1 MSLQIQNEITLD
13 FNIPKIKN
21 VRCVQND
28 KNSRI
33 IHITITNNGKLY
45 KLDSSNMA
53 ARYKISKPDDKY
65 IYNEAEINED
75 GTVTINIP
83 DQAMTVGGIAHSELQ
98 ISDSSTGQILSTM
111 PFNIIIEKSVVDVD
125 ETLSQNESGVIN
137 DMINHMID
145 KNNPHEV
152 TKEQVG
158 LGNVPDVTT
167 NDQTPTYDVSNDL
180 SDLESGEKL
189 SVAFGKIGKAVSSFI
204 SHLADSVSHITS
216 SERTLW
222 NTVSN
227 KVDKVTGKELSTN
240 DLTATLKSNYDTAF
254 THSQS
259 AHAPSDA
266 EKNAIVGIQQNG
278 KDLIIDSDRKV
289 NVTVPAKT
297 SELTNDS
304 GFKTTDNN
312 TTYSLSKSGSTITL
326 MGSDGSIT
334 SVTDSNT
341 TYSIA
346 TTSSP
351 GLMSAVDKL
360 KLDTMV
366 AGAETNQYAF
376 SNVTI
381 GSTTI
386 AADKQTDTLTLIAG
400 NNITLTPDATNDEI
414 TIASKDTVYTH
425 PTTAGNKHIPSGGSD
440 GQILKWSADGTA
452 VWGDEGDPDIVVT
465 GVKGNAES
473 TYRKGNVN
481 ITPENIGALATDGKC
496 SICNKGFAG

>member
-1 MSLQIQNEITLD
+1 MENYISL
-13 FNIPKIKN
+13 IPPIWLQDIKSA
-21 VRCVQND
+21 
-28 KNSRI
+28 SR
-33 IHITITNNGKLY
+33 
-45 KLDSSNMA
+45 M
-53 ARYKISKPDDKY
+53 
-65 IYNEAEINED
+65 
-75 GTVTINIP
+75 INIYIMK
-83 DQAMTVGGIAHSELQ
+83 QRLMKTEQSQLIYRIRQTVGGIAHSELQ

-414 TIASKDTVYTH
+414 TIASKRYCIYSSHYRRQQAYPVRRLRRSDFEMV
-425 PTTAGNKHIPSGGSD
+425 GGWN
-440 GQILKWSADGTA
+440 GCLGRR
-452 VWGDEGDPDIVVT
+452 G
-465 GVKGNAES
+465 
-473 TYRKGNVN
+473 
-481 ITPENIGALATDGKC
+481 
-496 SICNKGFAG
+496 